1 MAAPRFFVAVPLAP
15 SAVGSEIALPDATA
29 HHALRVLRRVEG
41 EGIVLFDGRGGEYAA
56 TLVHAGKRAAR
67 VRLDAFAEGV
77 PEPTRKIT
85 LAQALVATD
94 TMDTIV
100 RHAVELGASA
110 VQPLVTAHGAPFPAG
125 THGDK
130 RIAHWR
136 GVAIAACEQCGRN
149 RVPDV
154 AAPLALPAWI
164 AQRPEGRTGIVLV
177 PGSSTPWARLAV
189 PADDFDLL
197 VGPEGGLT
205 AEEIAQASAAR
216 MQAASLG
223 PRVLRAQTATLAA
236 LAAASLLWE
245 AR

>member
-1 MAAPRFFVAVPLAP
+1 MAAPRLFVAAPLAR
-15 SAVGSEIALPDATA
+15 ALVGREIALPDATA
-29 HHALRVLRRVEG
+29 HHALRVRRLVEG
-41 EGIVLFDGRGGEYAA
+41 DALVLFDGAGGEYAA
-56 TLVHAGKRAAR
+56 TLVHAGKRDAR
-67 VRLDAFAEGV
+67 VRLDTFGDGV
-77 PEPTRKIT
+77 PEPTRRIT
-85 LAQALVATD
+85 VAQALVATD

-125 THGDK
+125 AHGDK

-149 RVPDV
+149 RVPEV
-154 AAPLALPAWI
+154 AAPLALSAWI
-164 AQRPEGRTGIVLV
+164 AQRPEGRAGIVLV
-177 PGSSTPWARLAV
+177 PGSSTPWVRLA
-189 PADDFDLL
+189 PPPDDFDLL

-245 AR
+245 GR